1 MCIGQSAQGNEVK
14 KSARAYAPATVANA
28 VSGFDVLGF
37 ALQEPGDI
45 VICKRS
51 DVPGIRIAPL
61 TGAFSALPNDP
72 KLNTAGVAVQALMD
86 AKNLALG
93 MELEIHKGVP
103 IVGGMG
109 SSASSAVAA
118 VVAVNELFD
127 LQLTPQEL
135 LPFVLESERAA
146 TGVPHA
152 DNAAPSLLGGFTL
165 IHSLDPLDIISLAT
179 PAAFSCALVHPH
191 MHIKTRDAR
200 EILPKSVPME
210 IATKQMGHI
219 ASFIAG
225 LFQEDL
231 ELIRRSFVDEL
242 AEPYR
247 GQLIPGYER
256 VKSAAL
262 EQGALGCGISGS
274 GPSMFALCPSPDIAQ
289 QAAWAMEQVF
299 LAENLESDLYI
310 SAISQQGARI
320 LE

>member
-1 MCIGQSAQGNEVK
+1 VK
-14 KSARAYAPATVANA
+14 KSVRAYAPATVANA
-28 VSGFDVLGF
+28 VSGFDVLGL
-37 ALQEPGDI
+37 ALEQPGDI

-86 AKNLALG
+86 AKKLSLS

-165 IHSLDPLDIISLAT
+165 IHSLDPIDIISLAT

-191 MHIKTRDAR
+191 MHIKTRAAR

-210 IATKQMGHI
+210 TATKQMGHI
-219 ASFIAG
+219 ASFVAG

-247 GQLIPGYER
+247 GQLISGYER

-274 GPSMFALCPSPDIAQ
+274 GPSMFALCPSQDVAQ
-289 QAAWAMEQVF
+289 QAARAMEQVF
-299 LAENLESDLYI
+299 FEENLESDLYI